1 MNYWEF
7 LIQQEGELAWLSLK
21 SGKTEIL
28 AGRYRVIARCDR
40 PHTPADIS
48 VTYEPLDLAANSP
61 LIRKRIKQT
70 NEDGLMVVLPYT
82 DFTPGLWSLGCSG
95 RAGSGETPADW
106 HYAAQI
112 QVLSPVESKPELEP
126 VPQPPEEAPQPP
138 AYQLQLDREVYAL
151 NSQNRT
157 LTLAG
162 KIESTSAE
170 AFQALHLRIRLR
182 DPQTANTIVL
192 TQRLLGKQTPPHPF
206 RYEIALPANC
216 TTRLL
221 LGEILLCNAV
231 PTTLASQSFT
241 VMVNLDGLLGS
252 IDTLAQQAATELAD
266 ERAELPAELDA
277 PKFAAVRTWRVNPPL
292 SLSPEAQQAL
302 PPLLNTSGA
311 TGGKKSLDLPFADEL
326 APPNQTVL
334 APATNPAVEPLL
346 SILEGVM
353 PADAPA
359 DPPADPPADTPENAL
374 PSLPIASD
382 PEVFQE
388 LPLSDRF
395 GSRLQ
400 EMAKDEELSQW
411 LTGNEPKNNPFQ
423 LSANASLKPAANDW
437 EAAEIVLD
445 DEPTPVQTR
454 SPATKTPPNES
465 HETLPV
471 LSADEAVPMPVLIV
485 PNLKLTAGQSVTIR
499 VRLPE
504 IPIRLC
510 VKLWLHD
517 RQNHQL
523 LDSPRWLTDFLPT
536 GTGEQET
543 MVQLTVPYGG
553 LEVQFEAIAVEML
566 TQRESGKTTV
576 ERQVVPPGPPVLPL
590 EAIGKSS
597 G

>member
-21 SGKTEIL
+21 SGKTEVL

-40 PHTPADIS
+40 PNTPADIS
-48 VTYEPLDLAANSP
+48 VTYEPLDRTTTSP

-82 DFTPGLWSLGCSG
+82 DFTPGLWNLGCSG
-95 RAGSGETPADW
+95 RAGVGETPADW

-112 QVLSPVESKPELEP
+112 QVLPPVEM
-126 VPQPPEEAPQPP
+126 PQPEPQPEP
-138 AYQLQLDREVYAL
+138 QLQEDVSQPPTYQLQLDREVHAL

-162 KIESTSAE
+162 KIESTTAE
-170 AFQALHLRIRLR
+170 AFQSLHLRIRLR

-206 RYEIALPANC
+206 SYDIALPANC

-252 IDTLAQQAATELAD
+252 IDTLAQQAVTELAD

-277 PKFAAVRTWRVNPPL
+277 PKFSAVRTWRMNSPQ
-292 SLSPEAQQAL
+292 LSPEAQQAL

-311 TGGKKSLDLPFADEL
+311 AGGKKSLDLPFADEL
-326 APPNQTVL
+326 APPNKEKPT
-334 APATNPAVEPLL
+334 PEITSAVEPLL

-353 PADAPA
+353 PTDAPA
-359 DPPADPPADTPENAL
+359 DKPADTPADAL
-374 PSLPIASD
+374 PTVPHTID

-400 EMAKDEELSQW
+400 EMVKDEELSQW

-423 LSANASLKPAANDW
+423 LSANSSSKPATNDW
-437 EAAEIVLD
+437 EASEIVLD
-445 DEPTPVQTR
+445 DDEPLPVRTNAPTQPI
-454 SPATKTPPNES
+454 SPIASNEV
-465 HETLPV
+465 LPV
-471 LSADEAVPMPVLIV
+471 LSADEA
-485 PNLKLTAGQSVTIR
+485 S
-499 VRLPE
+499 
-504 IPIRLC
+504 
-510 VKLWLHD
+510 
-517 RQNHQL
+517 
-523 LDSPRWLTDFLPT
+523 
-536 GTGEQET
+536 
-543 MVQLTVPYGG
+543 
-553 LEVQFEAIAVEML
+553 
-566 TQRESGKTTV
+566 
-576 ERQVVPPGPPVLPL
+576 
-590 EAIGKSS
+590 
-597 G
+597 